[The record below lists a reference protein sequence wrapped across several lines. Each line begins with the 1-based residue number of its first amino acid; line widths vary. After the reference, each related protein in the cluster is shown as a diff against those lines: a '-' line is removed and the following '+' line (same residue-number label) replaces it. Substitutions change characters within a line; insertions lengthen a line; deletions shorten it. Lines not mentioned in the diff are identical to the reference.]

1 LTISLRGFA
10 VHPDLPAETPNNPSK
25 ETQSHISFIHQASA
39 VILGTEKPLGRFR
52 KMSLLNSKKYEVI
65 VIGAG
70 HAGCEAALAAAR
82 MGCTTLV
89 LTANIDTIGLMSC
102 NPSIGGVGKG
112 HLVKEIDALGGEMG
126 KAADT
131 AAIQFRRLNTR
142 KGAAVQ
148 ATRIQADR
156 QSYRTYMKKALE
168 SEANIEIKQAMVE
181 EFLVDGKKVAGVK
194 TALGE
199 RFFSDTVVVTPGTF
213 PGGLIHIG
221 LTRISSGR
229 AGEAAAGAISNS
241 FAELGFTT
249 GRLKTGTPP
258 RFDGRTIEWDKLERQ
273 DGDQNPVPFSFSAG
287 EITTEQM
294 PCYITYTNEETHR
307 VINENID
314 KSPLYSG
321 LIKGIGPR
329 YCPSIEDKVVKFPDR
344 NRHQIFL
351 EPEGRN
357 TYEIYPNGISTS
369 LPIEVQHEFSR
380 TMEGLR
386 NVEIM
391 RPGYAVEYDFL
402 DPTQLGATLES
413 KLLENIF
420 FAGQVNGTTGYEEAA
435 SQGLIAGIN
444 SALRVKGKGPFV
456 LGRSEAYIGILID
469 DLVTKGVDEP
479 YRMFTSRAEYRLI
492 LREDNA
498 DLRLG
503 ELGHSIGLLSDER
516 IEKFRTR
523 KTALENELARLEK
536 EKVVPNE
543 KTNRILENLG
553 SQRIK
558 KPQSLKEI
566 LRRPE
571 FKYEMLG
578 FIDSAANPDISPKL
592 GAQIEMEVKYE
603 GYIKRQRE
611 EVGKLQK
618 FENMKIPETFEYG
631 NIPGLSNEIVQ
642 KLSRVKPESVGQA
655 SRVSGITPA
664 AISVLLVHIRKTRGL
679 EQEAQLKSS
688 SPS

>member
-1 LTISLRGFA
+1 
-10 VHPDLPAETPNNPSK
+10 
-25 ETQSHISFIHQASA
+25 
-39 VILGTEKPLGRFR
+39 
-52 KMSLLNSKKYEVI
+52 MSVLSSKKYEVI

-168 SEANIEIKQAMVE
+168 SEPSIEIKQAMVE

-199 RFFSDTVVVTPGTF
+199 KFFSDTVVVTPGTF

-241 FAELGFTT
+241 FADLGFTT

-258 RFDGRTIEWDKLERQ
+258 RFDGRTIDWDKLERQ
-273 DGDQNPVPFSFSAG
+273 DGDEDPVPFSFST
-287 EITTEQM
+287 EKITTDQM

-369 LPIEVQHEFSR
+369 LPIEVQCEFSR

-402 DPTQLGATLES
+402 DPTQLGANLES
-413 KLLENIF
+413 KLLANIF

-444 SALRVKGKGPFV
+444 AALQIKGKDPFV

-503 ELGHSIGLLSDER
+503 ELGHGIGLLSNER
-516 IEKFRTR
+516 IEALRTR
-523 KTALENELARLEK
+523 KTALENELSRLEN
-536 EKVVPNE
+536 EKVFPNE

-566 LRRPE
+566 LRRPG
-571 FKYEMLG
+571 FTYEMLS

-603 GYIKRQRE
+603 GYIKRQKE
-611 EVGKLQK
+611 EVEKLQK

-631 NIPGLSNEIVQ
+631 GIPGLSNEIVQ
-642 KLSRVKPESVGQA
+642 KLSRIKPESVGQA

-664 AISVLLVHIRKTRGL
+664 AISVLLVHIRKMRGL

>member
-1 LTISLRGFA
+1 MI
-10 VHPDLPAETPNNPSK
+10 
-25 ETQSHISFIHQASA
+25 
-39 VILGTEKPLGRFR
+39 R
-52 KMSLLNSKKYEVI
+52 KKMVLSGSKKYEVI
-65 VIGAG
+65 VIGGG
-70 HAGCEAALAAAR
+70 HAGCEAALATAR
-82 MGCTTLV
+82 MGCSTLV

-126 KAADT
+126 KAADSS
-131 AAIQFRRLNTR
+131 AIQFRRLNTR

-168 SEANIEIKQAMVE
+168 NEPEIDFKQAMVE
-181 EFLVDGKKVAGVK
+181 SFFLKGEKIAGVK

-199 RFFSDTVVVTPGTF
+199 RFFSDTVIVTPGTF

-241 FAELGFTT
+241 FADLGFTT
-249 GRLKTGTPP
+249 ARLKTGTPP
-258 RFDGRTIEWDKLERQ
+258 RFDGRTINWDRLERQ
-273 DGDQNPVPFSFSAG
+273 DGDEKPVPFSFST
-287 EITTEQM
+287 EKITRHQM
-294 PCYITYTNEETHR
+294 PCYITYSNEKTHQ

-351 EPEGRN
+351 EPEGTK

-369 LPIEVQHEFSR
+369 LPIDVQYKFSR
-380 TMEGLR
+380 TMEGLE

-402 DPTQLGATLES
+402 DPTQLSSTLES
-413 KLLENIF
+413 KFVSNLF

-444 SALRVKGKGPFV
+444 AALRIKGKDPFV
-456 LGRSEAYIGILID
+456 LDRSKAYIGILID

-498 DLRLG
+498 DLRLS
-503 ELGHSIGLLSDER
+503 ELGHKIGLLGNER
-516 IEKFRTR
+516 IEQFRKR
-523 KTALENELARLEK
+523 KTEIETELLRLES
-536 EKVVPNE
+536 ERIFPNE
-543 KTNRILENLG
+543 ETNKILENLG
-553 SQRIK
+553 SQKIK
-558 KPQSLKEI
+558 KPQTLKEI
-566 LRRPE
+566 LRRPN
-571 FKYEMLG
+571 FTYEMLR
-578 FIDSAANPDISPKL
+578 FIDPSRNL
-592 GAQIEMEVKYE
+592 GVSSELGSQIEMEIKYE
-603 GYIKRQRE
+603 GYINRQQE
-611 EVGKLQK
+611 EIARFHR
-618 FENMKIPETFEYG
+618 FENMKIPKAFEYA

-642 KLSRVKPESVGQA
+642 KLSKVKPESVGQA
-655 SRVSGITPA
+655 SRISGVTPA
-664 AISVLLVHIRKTRGL
+664 AISVLLVHIRKNLG
-679 EQEAQLKSS
+679 EADKKLS
-688 SPS
+688 

>member
-1 LTISLRGFA
+1 
-10 VHPDLPAETPNNPSK
+10 
-25 ETQSHISFIHQASA
+25 
-39 VILGTEKPLGRFR
+39 
-52 KMSLLNSKKYEVI
+52 MI

-168 SEANIEIKQAMVE
+168 SEPSIEIKQAMVE

-199 RFFSDTVVVTPGTF
+199 KFFSDTVVVTPGTF

-241 FAELGFTT
+241 FADLGFTT

-258 RFDGRTIEWDKLERQ
+258 RFDGRTIDWDKLERQ
-273 DGDQNPVPFSFSAG
+273 DGDEDPVPFSFST
-287 EITTEQM
+287 EKITTDQM

-369 LPIEVQHEFSR
+369 LPIEVQCEFSR

-402 DPTQLGATLES
+402 DPTQLGANLES
-413 KLLENIF
+413 KLLANIF

-444 SALRVKGKGPFV
+444 AALQIKGKDPFV

-503 ELGHSIGLLSDER
+503 ELGHGIGLLSNER
-516 IEKFRTR
+516 IEALRTR
-523 KTALENELARLEK
+523 KTALENELSRLEN
-536 EKVVPNE
+536 EKVFPNE

-553 SQRIK
+553 SQKIK

-566 LRRPE
+566 LRRPG
-571 FKYEMLG
+571 FTYEMLS

-603 GYIKRQRE
+603 GYIKRQKE
-611 EVGKLQK
+611 EVEKLQK

-631 NIPGLSNEIVQ
+631 GIPGLSNEIVQ
-642 KLSRVKPESVGQA
+642 KLSRIKPESVGQA

-664 AISVLLVHIRKTRGL
+664 AISVLLVHIRKMRGL
-679 EQEAQLKSS
+679 EQEAQLKSI

>member
-1 LTISLRGFA
+1 MS
-10 VHPDLPAETPNNPSK
+10 
-25 ETQSHISFIHQASA
+25 
-39 VILGTEKPLGRFR
+39 IL
-52 KMSLLNSKKYEVI
+52 SSKKYEVI

-168 SEANIEIKQAMVE
+168 SEPSIEIKQAMVE

-199 RFFSDTVVVTPGTF
+199 KFFSDTVVVTPGTF

-241 FAELGFTT
+241 FADLGFTT

-258 RFDGRTIEWDKLERQ
+258 RFDGRTIDWDKLERQ
-273 DGDQNPVPFSFSAG
+273 DGDEDPVPFSFST
-287 EITTEQM
+287 EKITTDQM

-369 LPIEVQHEFSR
+369 LPIEVQCEFSR

-402 DPTQLGATLES
+402 DPTQLGANLES
-413 KLLENIF
+413 KLLANIF

-444 SALRVKGKGPFV
+444 AALQIKGKDPFV

-503 ELGHSIGLLSDER
+503 ELGHGIGLLSNER
-516 IEKFRTR
+516 IEALRTR
-523 KTALENELARLEK
+523 KTALENELSRLENK
-536 EKVVPNE
+536 KVFPNE

-566 LRRPE
+566 LRRPG
-571 FKYEMLG
+571 FTYEMLS

-603 GYIKRQRE
+603 GYIKRQKE
-611 EVGKLQK
+611 EVEKLQK

-631 NIPGLSNEIVQ
+631 GIPGLSNEIVQ
-642 KLSRVKPESVGQA
+642 KLSRIKPESVGQA

-664 AISVLLVHIRKTRGL
+664 AISVLLVHIRKMRGL

>member
-1 LTISLRGFA
+1 
-10 VHPDLPAETPNNPSK
+10 
-25 ETQSHISFIHQASA
+25 
-39 VILGTEKPLGRFR
+39 
-52 KMSLLNSKKYEVI
+52 MSPLNSKKYEVI

-82 MGCTTLV
+82 IGCTTLV

-199 RFFSDTVVVTPGTF
+199 KFFSDTIVVTPGTF

-241 FAELGFTT
+241 FADLGFTT

-273 DGDQNPVPFSFSAG
+273 DGDQNPVPFSFSPG

-444 SALRVKGKGPFV
+444 AALRIKGKDPFV

-503 ELGHSIGLLSDER
+503 ELGHTIGLLSDER
-516 IEKFRTR
+516 TEEFRAR
-523 KTALENELARLEK
+523 KTALENELARLES

-566 LRRPE
+566 LRRPG
-571 FKYEMLG
+571 FTYEMLG
-578 FIDSAANPDISPKL
+578 FIDSSANPDISPKL

-618 FENMKIPETFEYG
+618 FENMKIPETFEYK

-664 AISVLLVHIRKTRGL
+664 AISVLLVHIRKMRGL
-679 EQEAQLKSS
+679 EHEAQLKSS

>member
-1 LTISLRGFA
+1 MCL
-10 VHPDLPAETPNNPSK
+10 PD
-25 ETQSHISFIHQASA
+25 
-39 VILGTEKPLGRFR
+39 
-52 KMSLLNSKKYEVI
+52 SKKYEVI

-82 MGCTTLV
+82 MGCRTLV

-156 QSYRTYMKKALE
+156 QSYRAYMKKALE
-168 SEANIEIKQAMVE
+168 SEPDIEIKQAMVE
-181 EFLVDGKKVAGVK
+181 RFLVDGKQVAGVN

-199 RFFSDTVVVTPGTF
+199 KFFSDTVVVTPGTF

-241 FAELGFTT
+241 FADLGFTT

-258 RFDGRTIEWDKLERQ
+258 RFDGRTIEWEKLERQ
-273 DGDQNPVPFSFSAG
+273 EGDENPVPFSFSPG

-369 LPIEVQHEFSR
+369 LPIEVQYQFSR

-413 KLLENIF
+413 KLLANIF

-444 SALRVKGKGPFV
+444 AALLVKGRDPFV

-503 ELGHSIGLLSDER
+503 ELGHSIGLLPGKR
-516 IEKFRTR
+516 IEKFRAR
-523 KTALENELARLEK
+523 KTALENELERLE
-536 EKVVPNE
+536 EKKVFPNE

-558 KPQSLKEI
+558 KPQSLKEL
-566 LRRPE
+566 LRRPD
-571 FKYEMLG
+571 FTYEMLS
-578 FIDSAANPDISPKL
+578 FIDSAGNPDISPKL

-603 GYIKRQRE
+603 GYIKRQKE
-611 EVGKLQK
+611 EVGKLRK
-618 FENMKIPETFEYG
+618 YENMKIPETFEYG

-642 KLSRVKPESVGQA
+642 KLSRIKPESVGQA

-664 AISVLLVHIRKTRGL
+664 AISVLLVYIRKTRGL
-679 EQEAQLKSS
+679 EQEAQFKSS